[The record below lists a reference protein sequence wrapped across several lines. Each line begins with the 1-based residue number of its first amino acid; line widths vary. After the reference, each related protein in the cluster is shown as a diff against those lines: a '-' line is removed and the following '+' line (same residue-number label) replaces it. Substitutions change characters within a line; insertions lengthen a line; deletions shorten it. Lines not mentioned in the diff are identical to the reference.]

1 MALDHYEDI
10 RVNMLSSCTQ
20 TFLRPDG
27 VILYPDKQKYE
38 DESTYELPMNL
49 FDIERVSWTEAKYNL
64 RKH

>member
-1 MALDHYEDI
+1 
-10 RVNMLSSCTQ
+10 MLSSCTQ

-49 FDIERVSWTEAKYNL
+49 FDIKRVSWTEAKYNL